1 MKKKFLFASVAL
13 SALFAACS
21 NENVFN
27 EQAVVGQEDRPMTNV
42 ALSFEEKNV
51 AVGGVES
58 RLDFGSVPGQ
68 GYQWIFEDG
77 DRIGALLMD
86 EWNREDCGIENFTMT
101 DYVHT
106 NYAFIRET
114 GADGKAQWVTPL
126 NAPVCEGNY
135 FFYFPYNPTMV
146 HRGHVAW
153 SVNPVQKNYDDNG
166 QHWPMQAV
174 KDNQKWIGYKFVG
187 HEAQGAVNKIG
198 FDFVPLF
205 AMPTFDII
213 NKAGDLKVNKL
224 VVRVTSNRSN
234 NQIDLNGTHDL
245 MATTMVLAPESR
257 GFDNVNKIW
266 EEKDYNWHTSKM
278 WTHAQAYTDFGYDE
292 SYKHPII
299 NKLVCDL
306 DDKATDDMR
315 WEVNGQPVFPITA
328 GDASYNMAPT
338 YEYTAEFKNYKV
350 KQFGHVQAMLVMPA
364 GIYAYGQN
372 ETFEALLYVTSEAGD
387 EYVVRIDLGK
397 PQTQGGT
404 NNSAHDDI
412 NSAAANKFLKAG
424 QITKFTADFDAS
436 AMQSYNITDFKVTS
450 SSDLEWIVNEA
461 IDSKPGTD
469 TGIYDLNIT
478 TSGKRVVL
486 TKAIEEKLA
495 SRPNVRL
502 HINGEITIGEGTTE
516 NAINLL
522 WFNNP
527 NMKTKLNIINKQVKK
542 VADVVDPTTA
552 LSTPYAYLSNCS
564 TITIDENGD
573 LNTEDVTID
582 AALVINKGILTA
594 AVVNADV
601 ENFGEAT
608 ATEIT
613 TKTDNAVG
621 VGVTNKVGG
630 TLVVETVNG
639 WIYNYGEADINLAWT
654 VENEGVMTINNVD
667 DMSMSSVLGDGN
679 GYWKNIAGTMTF
691 EGGFISSGNNFAH
704 AIVAGATTVDFL
716 YNYGGLID
724 VNADL
729 TLVMTGENMSSA
741 PATDG
746 TIARVATINVAEDVT
761 LKVRSKDAELNNYKN
776 AVINVEGN
784 LAQNIKNSGEIF
796 VKDNGQV
803 IVNGKAEAG
812 NSYTKYENTYLRSV
826 ANGIIDVTEA
836 NGQMNDAQKAMDY
849 KTQEE
854 DGSHF
859 RYVVKE
865 SMNAQNLMDAL
876 AARISNR
883 NLNANLKTVIFDA
896 DGTISYYGKMS
907 DSYLIYHVVVAD
919 GTTLKLVK
927 VSGHSG
933 ITSFTTLSNS
943 CGTQV
948 DYEAFEVE
956 PTAKVIVGD
965 YATLKLNDGAE
976 AWINGIFN
984 ANDHSTLAGDVKVEG
999 EGKFW
1004 ISTANNSW
1012 TEGSNW
1018 NGEDYGW

>member
-21 NENVFN
+21 NEDVLN

-42 ALSFEEKNV
+42 ALSFEEENV

-292 SYKHPII
+292 SYEHPII
-299 NKLVCDL
+299 NKLVYDL

-328 GDASYNMAPT
+328 SDASYNMAPT

-364 GIYAYGQN
+364 GIYAYGQD
-372 ETFEALLYVTSEAGD
+372 ETFEALLYVTSEEGD

-450 SSDLEWIVNEA
+450 SSDLEWIVKEA

-486 TKAIEEKLA
+486 TPAIEEKLA

-552 LSTPYAYLSNCS
+552 LSTPYAYLNNVSDLY
-564 TITIDENGD
+564 IGENGD
-573 LNTEDVTID
+573 LNTEAVKVEVKENIENDGIFNATDVD
-582 AALVINKGILTA
+582 AGTF
-594 AVVNADV
+594 
-601 ENFGEAT
+601 ENNGET
-608 ATEIT
+608 
-613 TKTDNAVG
+613 NAVNID
-621 VGVTNKVGG
+621 VFDSSKTAFTNNG
-630 TLVVETVNG
+630 TLNAV
-639 WIYNYGEADINLAWT
+639 
-654 VENEGVMTINNVD
+654 
-667 DMSMSSVLGDGN
+667 
-679 GYWKNIAGTMTF
+679 
-691 EGGFISSGNNFAH
+691 
-704 AIVAGATTVDFL
+704 TVDANL
-716 YNYGGLID
+716 YNYGTATITDRVKTIRNEGVATVYNVDKNTGGLNGSWSNKAAGEITFKGGNVSTGQNFGKAMVD
-724 VNADL
+724 GNTLFGSFNNFGTMDINA
-729 TLVMTGENMSSA
+729 EAKIYQYAKNA
-741 PATDG
+741 EF
-746 TIARVATINVAEDVT
+746 ATINVNEEGA
-761 LKVRSKDAELNNYKN
+761 LKVREKAYMYNFKG
-776 AVINVEGN
+776 ATINVEGN
-784 LAQNIKNSGEIF
+784 LAQNIQNSGEIF
-796 VKDNGQV
+796 VKNDGQV
-803 IVNGKAEAG
+803 IVNGIVPAEETLSDDEA
-812 NSYTKYENTYLRSV
+812 KSV
-826 ANGIIDVTEA
+826 SVGGYNGIIDVTEA

-849 KTQEE
+849 KQGDE
-854 DGSHF
+854 GNNF

-865 SMNAQNLMDAL
+865 STDAVAL
-876 AARISNR
+876 KAALYARISSN
-883 NLNANLKTVIFDA
+883 NINDNFISVLFDA
-896 DGTISYYGKMS
+896 DDTISYYGKM
-907 DSYLIYHVVVAD
+907 DKNIQILHVVVAD
-919 GTTLKLVK
+919 GTTLKIEYVA
-927 VSGHSG
+927 G
-933 ITSFTTLSNS
+933 TTGVTEFQNLSNT

-956 PTAKVIVGD
+956 PTAKVILAD
-965 YATLKLNDGAE
+965 KATLKLNDGAE

-984 ANDHSTLAGDVKVEG
+984 ANDHSKLEG
-999 EGKFW
+999 EVIVKGEGEFW
-1004 ISTANNSW
+1004 ISTKAANNAWKLDPSW
-1012 TEGSNW
+1012 S
-1018 NGEDYGW
+1018 GEDWGWK

>member
-21 NENVFN
+21 NEDVLN

-166 QHWPMQAV
+166 QYWPMQAV

-450 SSDLEWIVNEA
+450 SSDLEWVVNEA

-486 TKAIEEKLA
+486 TPAIEEKLA

-552 LSTPYAYLSNCS
+552 LSTPYAYLNNVSDLY
-564 TITIDENGD
+564 IGENGD
-573 LNTEDVTID
+573 LNTEAVKVEVEENIENDGIFNATDVDAGTFENNGETNAVNIDVFDSSKTAFTNNGTLNAETVDANLYNYGTATITD
-582 AALVINKGILTA
+582 RVSTIRNEGVATVYNVDTATGLMNGAWSNKAAGEITFMGGTVSSGQ
-594 AVVNADV
+594 
-601 ENFGEAT
+601 NFGEAT
-608 ATEIT
+608 VEGNTLFDGFNNFGTMDINAEAKIYQYA
-613 TKTDNAVG
+613 KNAV
-621 VGVTNKVGG
+621 
-630 TLVVETVNG
+630 
-639 WIYNYGEADINLAWT
+639 D
-654 VENEGVMTINNVD
+654 
-667 DMSMSSVLGDGN
+667 
-679 GYWKNIAGTMTF
+679 
-691 EGGFISSGNNFAH
+691 
-704 AIVAGATTVDFL
+704 
-716 YNYGGLID
+716 
-724 VNADL
+724 
-729 TLVMTGENMSSA
+729 
-741 PATDG
+741 
-746 TIARVATINVAEDVT
+746 ATINISEEGA
-761 LKVRSKDAELNNYKN
+761 LKVREDAFMYNFKG
-776 AVINVEGN
+776 ATINVEGN
-784 LAQNIKNSGEIF
+784 LAQNIMNSGEIF
-796 VKDNGQV
+796 VKNNGQV
-803 IVNGKAEAG
+803 IVNGIVPQDEQLSDDEVEG
-812 NSYTKYENTYLRSV
+812 VSV
-826 ANGIIDVTEA
+826 GGYNGIIDVTEA

-849 KTQEE
+849 KQGNE
-854 DGSHF
+854 GNHF

-865 SMNAQNLMDAL
+865 STDAVAL
-876 AARISNR
+876 KAALYARISSN
-883 NLNANLKTVIFDA
+883 NINDNFISVLFDA
-896 DGTISYYGKMS
+896 DDTISYYGIMDKNIQI
-907 DSYLIYHVVVAD
+907 LHVVVAD
-919 GTTLKLVK
+919 GTTLKIEYVA
-927 VSGHSG
+927 G
-933 ITSFTTLSNS
+933 TTGVTEFQNLSNT

-948 DYEAFEVE
+948 GYEAFEVE
-956 PTAKVIVGD
+956 PTAKVILAD
-965 YATLKLNDGAE
+965 KATLKLNDGAE

-984 ANDHSTLAGDVKVEG
+984 ANDHSKLEGKVIVKGEG
-999 EGKFW
+999 EFW
-1004 ISTANNSW
+1004 ISTKAANNAWTLDSSW
-1012 TEGSNW
+1012 S
-1018 NGEDYGW
+1018 GEDWGWS

>member
-1 MKKKFLFASVAL
+1 MRKKILFASVAL

-21 NENVFN
+21 NEDVLN

-266 EEKDYNWHTSKM
+266 EEKDYKWHTSKM

-450 SSDLEWIVNEA
+450 SSDLEWVVNEA

-486 TKAIEEKLA
+486 TPAIEEKLA

-552 LSTPYAYLSNCS
+552 LSTPYAYLNNVSDLY
-564 TITIDENGD
+564 IGENGD
-573 LNTEDVTID
+573 LNTEAVKVEVEENIENDGIFNATDVDAGTFENNGETNAVNIDVFDSSKTAFTNNGTLNAVTVDANLYNYGTATITDRVKTIRNEGVATVYNVDD
-582 AALVINKGILTA
+582 ATGLMNGSWSNKA
-594 AVVNADV
+594 AGEITFMGGTVSGGQ
-601 ENFGEAT
+601 NFGEAT
-608 ATEIT
+608 VEGNTLFASFNNFGTMDINAEAKIYQYA
-613 TKTDNAVG
+613 KNAV
-621 VGVTNKVGG
+621 
-630 TLVVETVNG
+630 
-639 WIYNYGEADINLAWT
+639 D
-654 VENEGVMTINNVD
+654 
-667 DMSMSSVLGDGN
+667 
-679 GYWKNIAGTMTF
+679 
-691 EGGFISSGNNFAH
+691 
-704 AIVAGATTVDFL
+704 
-716 YNYGGLID
+716 
-724 VNADL
+724 
-729 TLVMTGENMSSA
+729 
-741 PATDG
+741 
-746 TIARVATINVAEDVT
+746 ATINISEEGA
-761 LKVRSKDAELNNYKN
+761 LKVREDAFMYNFKG
-776 AVINVEGN
+776 ATINVEGN
-784 LAQNIKNSGEIF
+784 LAQNIMNSGEIF
-796 VKDNGQV
+796 VKNNGQV
-803 IVNGKAEAG
+803 IVNGIVPQDEQLSDDEVEG
-812 NSYTKYENTYLRSV
+812 VSV
-826 ANGIIDVTEA
+826 GGYNGIIDVTEA

-849 KTQEE
+849 KQGNE
-854 DGSHF
+854 GNHF

-865 SMNAQNLMDAL
+865 STDAVAL
-876 AARISNR
+876 KAALYARISSN
-883 NLNANLKTVIFDA
+883 NINDNFISVLFDA
-896 DGTISYYGKMS
+896 DNTISYYGIMDKNIKI
-907 DSYLIYHVVVAD
+907 LHVVVAD
-919 GTTLKLVK
+919 GTTLKIEYVA
-927 VSGHSG
+927 G
-933 ITSFTTLSNS
+933 TTGVTEFQNLSNT

-956 PTAKVIVGD
+956 PTAKVILAD
-965 YATLKLNDGAE
+965 KATLKLNDGAE

-984 ANDHSTLAGDVKVEG
+984 ANDHSKLEGNVIVKGTG
-999 EGKFW
+999 EFW
-1004 ISTANNSW
+1004 VSTKSANNTW
-1012 TEGSNW
+1012 TLDSTEW
-1018 NGEDYGW
+1018 TGEDWGW

>member
-21 NENVFN
+21 NEDVLN

-450 SSDLEWIVNEA
+450 SSDLEWVVNEA

-486 TKAIEEKLA
+486 TPAIEEKLA

-552 LSTPYAYLSNCS
+552 LSTPYAYLNNVSDLY
-564 TITIDENGD
+564 IGENGD
-573 LNTEDVTID
+573 LNTEAVKVEVEENIENDGIFNATDVDAGTFENNGETNAVNIDVFDSSKTAFTNNGTLNAETVDANLYNYGTATITD
-582 AALVINKGILTA
+582 RVSTIRNEGVATVYNVDTATGLMNGAWSNKAAGEITFMGGTVSSGQ
-594 AVVNADV
+594 
-601 ENFGEAT
+601 NFGEAAVEGNT
-608 ATEIT
+608 LFDGFNNFGTMDINAEAKIYQYAQ
-613 TKTDNAVG
+613 NAV
-621 VGVTNKVGG
+621 N
-630 TLVVETVNG
+630 
-639 WIYNYGEADINLAWT
+639 
-654 VENEGVMTINNVD
+654 
-667 DMSMSSVLGDGN
+667 
-679 GYWKNIAGTMTF
+679 
-691 EGGFISSGNNFAH
+691 
-704 AIVAGATTVDFL
+704 
-716 YNYGGLID
+716 
-724 VNADL
+724 
-729 TLVMTGENMSSA
+729 
-741 PATDG
+741 
-746 TIARVATINVAEDVT
+746 ATINITEEGA
-761 LKVRSKDAELNNYKN
+761 LKVREKAYMYNFMG
-776 AVINVEGN
+776 ATINVEGN
-784 LAQNIKNSGEIF
+784 LAQNIQNSGEIF
-796 VKDNGQV
+796 VKNNGQV
-803 IVNGKAEAG
+803 IVNGIVPQDEQLSDDEVEG
-812 NSYTKYENTYLRSV
+812 VSV
-826 ANGIIDVTEA
+826 GGYNGIIDVTEA

-849 KTQEE
+849 KQGNE
-854 DGSHF
+854 GNHF

-865 SMNAQNLMDAL
+865 STDAVAL
-876 AARISNR
+876 KAALYARISSN
-883 NLNANLKTVIFDA
+883 NINDNFISVLFDA
-896 DGTISYYGKMS
+896 DDTISYYGIMDKNIQI
-907 DSYLIYHVVVAD
+907 LHVVVAD
-919 GTTLKLVK
+919 GTTLKIEYVA
-927 VSGHSG
+927 G
-933 ITSFTTLSNS
+933 TTGVTEFQNLSNT

-956 PTAKVIVGD
+956 PTAKVILAD
-965 YATLKLNDGAE
+965 KATLKLNDNSE
-976 AWINGIFN
+976 AWVDGIFN
-984 ANDHSTLAGDVKVEG
+984 ANDHSKL
-999 EGKFW
+999 EGKVIVKGTGEFW
-1004 ISTANNSW
+1004 VSTKSANNTW
-1012 TEGSNW
+1012 TLDITEW
-1018 NGEDYGW
+1018 TGEDWGWK